1 MKEQSWWIYQER
13 KVKEP
18 WAIHLKAT
26 KSQRRIHV
34 NTEIYADWLP
44 TESRRMLLYDVSIA
58 QSRTWLGE
66 VGRILAAYGHPLT
79 ERDVGQLERELDEL
93 KKSFLD

>member
-1 MKEQSWWIYQER
+1 MKEKSWWVYQDR
-13 KVKEP
+13 KVTEP
-18 WAIHLKAT
+18 WAIHLTARKER
-26 KSQRRIHV
+26 RRIRAD
-34 NTEIYADWLP
+34 TEIYADWLP
-44 TESRRMLLYDVSIA
+44 TKSRRMLLYDVPIA

-66 VGRILAAYGHPLT
+66 VGKILAAYGHLLT

>member
-26 KSQRRIHV
+26 KLQRRIYV
-34 NTEIYADWLP
+34 NTEIYADWIP
-44 TESRRMLLYDVSIA
+44 TKSKRMLLCDVSIV
-58 QSRTWLGE
+58 QSRTWLCE
-66 VGRILAAYGHPLT
+66 VGKILAAYKHPLT
-79 ERDVGQLERELDEL
+79 ERDAGQLERELDEL

>member
-34 NTEIYADWLP
+34 DTEIYADWIP
-44 TESRRMLLYDVSIA
+44 TQSKRMLLYDASIA
-58 QSRTWLGE
+58 QSMAWLGE
-66 VGRILAAYGHPLT
+66 VGKILAAYGHPLT
-79 ERDVGQLERELDEL
+79 ERDVRQLERELDEL